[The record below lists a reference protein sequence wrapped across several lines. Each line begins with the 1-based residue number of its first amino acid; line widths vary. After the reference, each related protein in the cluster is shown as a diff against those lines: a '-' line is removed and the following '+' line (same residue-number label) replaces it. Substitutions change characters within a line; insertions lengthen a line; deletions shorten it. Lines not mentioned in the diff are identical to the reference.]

1 MSNLITHSLSFSQES
16 VREYFIKPLFLGEDI
31 KNIVD
36 VHLDVKSSKKL
47 DLIDALSKITKAYA
61 QGTSFTPS
69 TGITITQKTLTV
81 YAMKA
86 EVRQNGRAFLNYV
99 KQSLLKS
106 GYSINDVSG
115 TLFEK
120 IIMGLFFN
128 ALQKDFN
135 RQIFYGDST
144 KELLTSDIAN
154 GSADTNYNVY
164 DGFWTWI
171 QEAIVAT
178 TIPAAQYIDLNH
190 TDYVTTAGVK
200 QVITITLSGNNGTA
214 NVTINGTAYLATFD
228 TDLTTTAANF
238 VTSHATTIAAR
249 FQGVVVTAVTTTLVC
264 TAKYKGAG
272 ITATIANATGSGA
285 PLTGSP
291 AATTARTKTSALK
304 AGGALEAFSDMYSAM
319 PAVMKERKGECAYLA
334 SASLVDNYRSSL
346 ESVSAGSEAAY
357 FATIDG
363 VKRLAY
369 RGVPIVEMLSW
380 DSIIDTDFGDVH
392 PHKALLTITKNL
404 VVGTD
409 GSNDML
415 TAELFYDQNTQEN
428 VFRVEYFAG
437 TQYIHPD
444 YIVAAY

>member
-69 TGITITQKTLTV
+69 TGITVTQKTVTV

-106 GYSINDVSG
+106 GYSMNDVSG

-120 IIMGLFFN
+120 IIMELFFN
-128 ALQKDFN
+128 ALKKDFN
-135 RQIFYGDST
+135 RQIFFGDST
-144 KELLTSDIAN
+144 KELTTSDTAI
-154 GSADTNYNVY
+154 GTADTNYNVY

-171 QEAIVAT
+171 EEAVTAT
-178 TIPAAQYIDLNH
+178 TIPAAQYIDLNS
-190 TDYVTTAGVK
+190 TTYVTTAGIA
-200 QVITITLSGNNGTA
+200 QVITITLSGTTGTA
-214 NVTINGTAYLATFD
+214 NITVNGTAYLATFD
-228 TDLTTTAANF
+228 TSLTVTGTNFTTANAATLQARWNG
-238 VTSHATTIAAR
+238 VTLTNGGA
-249 FQGVVVTAVTTTLVC
+249 GELVF
-264 TAKYKGAG
+264 TAKWKGES
-272 ITATIANATGSGA
+272 ITATIANATGN
-285 PLTGSP
+285 LTGT
-291 AATTARTKTSALK
+291 AVATTAVTRTSAPK
-304 AGGALEAFSDMYSAM
+304 AGGALAAFSAMYAAM
-319 PAVMKERKGECAYLA
+319 PAVMKERKGECAFLA
-334 SASLVDNYRSSL
+334 TASMVDNYRTSL

-369 RGVPIVEMLSW
+369 RGVPIIEMLSW
-380 DSIIDTDFGDVH
+380 DSIIDTDFGNVH
-392 PHKALLTITKNL
+392 PNRAILTITKNL
-404 VVGTD
+404 IVGTD
-409 GSNDML
+409 GSSDML

-437 TQYIHPD
+437 TQYLFPD